1 MRKVTAAV
9 LILVAVASAQT
20 GWARRVEPVME
31 AVAERVLDGDTIKV
45 RLVGEMP
52 ELFREESVRLRHC
65 DTPEKHDER
74 PEIAALARRAT
85 DFTTSRITPGM
96 ALTLRDVG
104 FDKYGGRLL
113 ADVEVDGE
121 NLCRSLIGA
130 GLAQPYEGKKKAW

>member
-1 MRKVTAAV
+1 MRKTIAVV
-9 LILVAVASAQT
+9 LILVAVALAQT

-65 DTPEKHDER
+65 DTPEKHDPR
-74 PEIAALARRAT
+74 PDVAELARRAT
-85 DFTTSRITPGM
+85 AFTSTRITPGLS
-96 ALTLRDVG
+96 LTLRAVG

-113 ADVEVDGE
+113 ADVEVGGE
-121 NLCRSLIGA
+121 NLCQALLDA
-130 GLAQPYEGKKKAW
+130 GLAHPYEGGKKDW